1 MSCREFD
8 PTIERFCS
16 NPADFVSSAQLLQM
30 CAFFDI
36 KGVELKKIKIM
47 AARAEED
54 RSRARL
60 APHEPPPTEAG
71 EIT

>member
-16 NPADFVSSAQLLQM
+16 NPADFVSSAQLIQM
-30 CAFFDI
+30 CIYFDI
-36 KGVELKKIKIM
+36 KGAELKKIKTM
-47 AARAEED
+47 AAQAEED

-60 APHEPPPTEAG
+60 APQGDARTEAG
-71 EIT
+71 EII